1 MRATMTAMNTQPVM
15 NLLKRMTNELLYP
28 PKMLIIRFAYLIESS
43 LNYFIAKFTFSILVI
58 SKNKI
63 KYDMFLAREAEAL
76 KVFFFQLT

>member
-15 NLLKRMTNELLYP
+15 SLLKRMTNELLYP

-63 KYDMFLAREAEAL
+63 KYDMFFIFNIEISR
-76 KVFFFQLT
+76 F